1 MVEDCR
7 EPVAAKAAALPQE
20 PGVYLFKDQND
31 EIIYVGKALSLRQR
45 VRSYFQKSTAPSP
58 RFSSRL
64 QVLVAKIAGLD
75 FIVTDTEEEAF
86 ILECN
91 LIKAHAPRYNIQFK
105 DDKHYPYLRL
115 NLQEPFPRLE
125 VTRKVEGK
133 GFKYFG
139 PFSQAGAVKETVR
152 LIKKLF
158 PLRSCRRPLQEGVVQ
173 GRPCLNYQIKR
184 CLAPCQG
191 KVTAKEYALLVEQV
205 ILFLEGRQD
214 RLLKKLEKEMQAAA
228 ADLQFEKAARLRN
241 QFFSLQKIMEQ
252 QKAVTTDQQDRD
264 IIALVELPR
273 GVSVGLFK
281 VRAGKLLGADVFT
294 PITTAAVEDAGE
306 IMKEFLRHYYERA
319 AFIPGELLVSHLPA
333 EAELLSGWLQKKRN
347 NKKVKMRVPQR
358 GEKKA
363 LLELLKKNVLLQA
376 EEKQGQD
383 RQRETALQELAR
395 VLSLPA
401 PPARIEGY
409 DISHLSG
416 RETAGAMV
424 VFQQGQACKDE
435 YRRFKIRA
443 AAPGDDYAALTEM
456 LQRRFS
462 RVDWP
467 LPALVLVDG
476 GRGQLSAALSAL
488 QRAGQGALPVVA
500 LAEKEE
506 QLYLPGKKE
515 SLNLPAVHPALQ
527 LLQRV
532 RDEAHRFALSFS
544 RGLQLKSSLASFLET
559 VPGIGPVRRKAL
571 LQHFGGLETLR
582 KASPEEIAAVPGISG
597 TVATQLYVKL
607 HSK

>member
-1 MVEDCR
+1 MVENFS
-7 EPVAAKAAALPQE
+7 EQVADRAAALPQE
-20 PGVYLFKDQND
+20 PGVYLFKDQNG
-31 EIIYVGKALSLRQR
+31 EVIYVGKALSLRQR
-45 VRSYFQKSTAPSP
+45 VRSYFQKSMTPSP
-58 RFSSRL
+58 RFSRRL
-64 QVLVAKIAGLD
+64 QVLVAKIAALD

-86 ILECN
+86 ILEAN
-91 LIKAHAPRYNIQFK
+91 LIKTHVPRYNIQFK

-139 PFSQAGAVKETVR
+139 PFSRAGAVKETVR
-152 LIKKLF
+152 SIKKLF
-158 PLRSCRRPLQEGVVQ
+158 PLRSCRRPLQAGAAQ
-173 GRPCLNYQIKR
+173 GRPCLNFQIKR

-191 KVTAKEYALLVEQV
+191 NVSAQEYALLVEQV
-205 ILFLEGRQD
+205 VLFLEGRQEH
-214 RLLKKLEKEMQAAA
+214 LLKKMEKEMQAAA
-228 ADLQFEKAARLRN
+228 DDLQFEKAARLRD
-241 QFFSLQKIMEQ
+241 QLLSLQKVTEQ
-252 QKAVTTDQQDRD
+252 QKAVTTDRQDRD
-264 IIALVELPR
+264 IIAVVELPR

-281 VRAGKLLGADVFT
+281 VRDGKLLGVDNFT
-294 PITTAAVEDAGE
+294 PVTAATAEDAGE
-306 IMKEFLRHYYERA
+306 VMKEFLRHYYGRA

-333 EAELLSGWLQKKRN
+333 EKELLLSWLQKKRN
-347 NKKVKMRVPQR
+347 NKKVKIRVPQR

-376 EEKQGQD
+376 EEKQGQC
-383 RQRETALQELAR
+383 RQREAALQELAR

-409 DISHLSG
+409 DISHLAG
-416 RETAGAMV
+416 QETAGAMV
-424 VFQQGQACKDE
+424 VFLQGQAVKDE
-435 YRRFKIRA
+435 YRRFKIRT

-462 RVDWP
+462 RGDWP
-467 LPALVLVDG
+467 RPALVLVDG
-476 GRGQLSAALSAL
+476 GRGQLSAARSAL
-488 QRAGQGALPVVA
+488 QAAGQGTLPVVA

-515 SLNLPAVHPALQ
+515 PLNLPAVHPALQ

-571 LQHFGGLETLR
+571 LQHFGGLEALR
-582 KASPEEIAAVPGISG
+582 QASREEIAAVPGISS
-597 TVATQLYVKL
+597 TVAAQLYIKL
-607 HSK
+607 QQN